1 MAITKKRR
9 GREFEE
15 LVTRIET
22 TLAPAGA
29 KVKSPD
35 LIRDLVTGRLREVD
49 ASIRIPEGESTRL
62 ITVECRDHR
71 RAKQDDRWIEQLVTK
86 REKIGAAL
94 TVAVSSSG
102 FSESAITSAKH
113 FGIELR
119 RIDEITNAEIAQQWA
134 GVSKFKIEI
143 LESNYHATSI
153 GLFDSKHS
161 AIDAHQINPTLLHN
175 LRSDL
180 TNTKFLTRVDDDR
193 AISAGDLGQ
202 MANSPHLE
210 KDGDTIEV
218 SYTFDLVEGWFI
230 ETLDGPKPVSRVTV
244 GYHYTLRILPAPID
258 GVKQYSS
265 EEKPLMELVSAKTDD
280 AAFKVE
286 ASVRLNRP
294 LPATPR
300 KKKR

>member
-1 MAITKKRR
+1 MAKQKKRP

-15 LVTRIET
+15 LVARIET

-29 KVKSPD
+29 IVKSPD

-86 REKIGAAL
+86 REKLGAAL

-102 FSESAITSAKH
+102 FSGSAITSAKH

-119 RIDEITNAEIAQQWA
+119 RIDEITDAEIAQEWA
-134 GVSKFKIEI
+134 GVSKFKIDI
-143 LESNYHATSI
+143 LESQYHATSI
-153 GLFDSKHS
+153 ALFDSKDS
-161 AIDAHQINPTLLHN
+161 AIDADRINPTLLHN

-180 TNTKFLTRVDDDR
+180 TNTKFITRAGDDG
-193 AISAGDLGQ
+193 AISAADLGR
-202 MANSPHLE
+202 MVNSPYLE
-210 KDGDTIEV
+210 KDGDTTDV

-258 GVKQYSS
+258 AVKQYSS
-265 EEKPLMELVSAKTDD
+265 EERPLMELVSAKTED
-280 AAFKVE
+280 AGFKVE

-294 LPATPR
+294 LPTPSR